1 MRISINGQTLNFD
14 GAGSISFKNGVFTVN
29 NQVIDSNFG
38 NSVKIVVE
46 GPVQS
51 IVCDGSVEVNNGQ
64 VGKVQCG
71 GSCNVNGDILGN
83 VNSGGS
89 VHCDE
94 IRGDVNSGG
103 SIHCDRY

>member
-1 MRISINGQTLNFD
+1 MRVSINGQTLNFD
-14 GAGSISFKNGVFTVN
+14 GAGSISFEGGVFSVN
-29 NQVIDSNFG
+29 NRVIAGDFG

-51 IVCDGSVEVNNGQ
+51 IVCDGAVEVHNGQ
-64 VGKVQCG
+64 VGKIQCG
-71 GSCNVNGDILGN
+71 GSCKVNGDILGD

-94 IRGDVNSGG
+94 IKGDVYSGG
-103 SIHCDRY
+103 SIHYDGY